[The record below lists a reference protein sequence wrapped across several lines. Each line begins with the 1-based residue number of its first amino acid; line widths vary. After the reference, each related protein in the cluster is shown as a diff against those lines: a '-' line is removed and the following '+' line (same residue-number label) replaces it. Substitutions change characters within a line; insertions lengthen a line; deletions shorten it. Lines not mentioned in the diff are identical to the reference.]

1 MKFESLSPENI
12 SIIFLSLGVLLFSS
26 FVFGKLFT
34 LFKAPKVI
42 GEIFGGFVLG
52 ASGLYIFAPDLLTD
66 IFNGFNEQGKIL
78 NIFYQLGLIFLM
90 FIAGFNTQISF
101 EKQNIKIISTLF
113 LGGTFLSAG
122 VGYFFIDYFKESF
135 IGIKGNDLSFDLVF
149 LIAIAVTSIPV
160 ISKIFFDI
168 GVIKTR
174 FASIV
179 LTTSTIQD
187 LFLWILLN
195 ITINAATNQDLTL
208 MSNLKT
214 AFLTLFLFI
223 AVKVISHFFEKIS
236 FRMSTI
242 DFFTLSFV
250 VLFLS
255 IAFLN
260 MIHINPMYTS
270 FLVGFLIK
278 NILNNHQELR
288 EKVNGISD
296 MAFSFFIPIYFALIG
311 IQLNIMHEFSFNMF
325 IFFLILAC
333 LLKFLGCYIG
343 LNFVKISNISRINFA
358 ITMNARGGPGIVLAS
373 VAYYYQIIN
382 VSFFTTLILTVL
394 ISSMMAGYWLRYQK
408 NKNINIFSEL

>member
-1 MKFESLSPENI
+1 M
-12 SIIFLSLGVLLFSS
+12 
-26 FVFGKLFT
+26 
-34 LFKAPKVI
+34 
-42 GEIFGGFVLG
+42 
-52 ASGLYIFAPDLLTD
+52 
-66 IFNGFNEQGKIL
+66 
-78 NIFYQLGLIFLM
+78 
-90 FIAGFNTQISF
+90 
-101 EKQNIKIISTLF
+101 
-113 LGGTFLSAG
+113 
-122 VGYFFIDYFKESF
+122 
-135 IGIKGNDLSFDLVF
+135 
-149 LIAIAVTSIPV
+149 
-160 ISKIFFDI
+160 
-168 GVIKTR
+168 IKTR

-408 NKNINIFSEL
+408 NKNINIFSEF

>member
-1 MKFESLSPENI
+1 M
-12 SIIFLSLGVLLFSS
+12 
-26 FVFGKLFT
+26 
-34 LFKAPKVI
+34 
-42 GEIFGGFVLG
+42 
-52 ASGLYIFAPDLLTD
+52 
-66 IFNGFNEQGKIL
+66 
-78 NIFYQLGLIFLM
+78 
-90 FIAGFNTQISF
+90 
-101 EKQNIKIISTLF
+101 
-113 LGGTFLSAG
+113 
-122 VGYFFIDYFKESF
+122 GYFFIDYFKESF

-174 FASIV
+174 FASTV

-208 MSNLKT
+208 ISNLKT
-214 AFLTLFLFI
+214 AFFTLFLFI

-236 FRMSTI
+236 FRMNTI

-288 EKVNGISD
+288 EKVSGLSD
-296 MAFSFFIPIYFALIG
+296 MVFSFFIPIYFALIG
-311 IQLNIMHEFSFNMF
+311 IQLNIMHEFSFSYF
-325 IFFLILAC
+325 IFFLVLAC

-373 VAYYYQIIN
+373 VAYYYEIIN

-408 NKNINIFSEL
+408 NRNINIFSEF

>member
-1 MKFESLSPENI
+1 M
-12 SIIFLSLGVLLFSS
+12 
-26 FVFGKLFT
+26 
-34 LFKAPKVI
+34 
-42 GEIFGGFVLG
+42 
-52 ASGLYIFAPDLLTD
+52 
-66 IFNGFNEQGKIL
+66 
-78 NIFYQLGLIFLM
+78 
-90 FIAGFNTQISF
+90 
-101 EKQNIKIISTLF
+101 
-113 LGGTFLSAG
+113 
-122 VGYFFIDYFKESF
+122 
-135 IGIKGNDLSFDLVF
+135 VF

-223 AVKVISHFFEKIS
+223 AVKVISHFLEKIS
-236 FRMSTI
+236 FRMNTI

-288 EKVNGISD
+288 EKVSGLSD
-296 MAFSFFIPIYFALIG
+296 MAFSFFIPVYFALIG
-311 IQLNIMHEFSFNMF
+311 IQLNIMHEFSFSMF
-325 IFFLILAC
+325 IFFLVLAC

-408 NKNINIFSEL
+408 NKNINIFSEF